1 MNYLNVTTPEYMR
14 ASSFADVTN
23 SAARGAAIGA
33 SINGAVGGLAGGALA
48 GAFGLPPQLGSSLG
62 QAAGSIVGSIRG
74 AEIGAIKGMMNRYV
88 KDGQNKMSV
97 IDRSTIASANLNYAG
112 QEQKQVKKYTFNG
125 NVLAEKGLNV
135 SNSKIVNVEKNEIV
149 LRANPENPNEV
160 KVVADFI
167 NGKNHANRGEM
178 YIAQAG
184 DIIFPKNKRK
194 DLQAILDNNGYVID
208 VPLFEV
214 MRAKLPSDVPN
225 TNAKYGAG
233 VDAIL
238 PVISS
243 LASNPQVAGKLSEL
257 GGNMLSAG
265 GKGGM
270 IDIGNI
276 LGNLLTAKSEKENK
290 RLAKLEYYINPD
302 TVQQYK
308 KGTKSVVVKDEGGEP
323 IIDPRQKFR
332 YDYFKKYGRL
342 PELNKK
348 PTKLNGRLIV
358 PEFDYNTIPNR
369 LYNEDK
375 ETGKITYNDTT
386 TSPQETSYKNET
398 KVEYSKGYIIK
409 GDKTE
414 KTPFDR
420 NSIIP
425 QIRGNVSPLNVPKLP
440 VPDFTIT
447 PKDVKKTLGKVK
459 GVDAGA
465 LKDVA
470 GAINSG
476 LIGLSALKAKA
487 EVRQPTTVQL
497 DRMGYSDK
505 SDYARSQV
513 LNSEYAAN
521 QQVGNNS
528 AGSSSIALGNM
539 AQIRNMSMQQIY
551 GINANE
557 LNRMDAVNAA
567 NVQTVNQERQLNAQY
582 ADANITANE
591 QNRAAAKSIQQQGLA
606 QIQNAFAQSLENS
619 DVRQKDDKLFAEN
632 KRVNDL
638 KLQAEQN
645 MADMQ
650 VNTFM
655 TMLSSNPQ
663 VKAMYQNDPIKRASL
678 LPYFNNDKN
687 KLDAWFSSNSTVPA
701 VKKAKAPTPVIPL
714 SGSRFQP
721 TTIPVA
727 PAFSGIPVVK
737 GIGNYGVPEKPGL
750 KQVPFKYET
759 SVPSGLGNSNY
770 KPPFGANLLDF
781 SNNRL
786 TN

>member
-23 SAARGAAIGA
+23 SAAKGAAIGGG
-33 SINGAVGGLAGGALA
+33 ITGAAGGLAGSALA

-62 QAAGSIVGSIRG
+62 QAAGGIVGSITG
-74 AEIGAIKGMMNRYV
+74 AEIGAITGMMNRYI

-97 IDRSTIASANLNYAG
+97 IDRNAIASANLNYAG
-112 QEQKQVKKYTFNG
+112 QEQKQVKRYTYSG
-125 NVLAEKGLNV
+125 NVIAEKGLNV
-135 SNSKIVNVEKNEIV
+135 GNSKVINVEKNEIV
-149 LRANPENPNEV
+149 LRVNPENPNEV

-167 NGKNHANRGEM
+167 NGKTHANNGEM
-178 YIAQAG
+178 YVAQAG
-184 DIIFPKNKRK
+184 DIIFPKSKRK
-194 DLQAILDNNGYVID
+194 DLQAILDKHGYVID

-225 TNAKYGAG
+225 TDAKYGAG
-233 VDAIL
+233 VAAIL

-270 IDIGNI
+270 IDIGNV
-276 LGNLLTAKSEKENK
+276 LGNLLTAKSEKENR
-290 RLAKLEYYINPD
+290 RLAKLEYYINPE

-308 KGTKSVVVKDEGGEP
+308 KGTKSIVVKDGGGVP
-323 IIDPRQKFR
+323 IVDPRQKFN
-332 YDYFKKYGRL
+332 YEYFKQYGKL
-342 PELNKK
+342 PDLNKK
-348 PTKLNGRLIV
+348 PTKVGGRLIV
-358 PEFDYNTIPNR
+358 PDFDYNAIAGR
-369 LYNEDK
+369 LYNVDK
-375 ETGKITYNDTT
+375 ETGKVTYNDTT
-386 TSPQETSYKNET
+386 TNPKEPSYNAKLKEET
-398 KVEYSKGYIIK
+398 YSGYVIK

-420 NSIIP
+420 NSLVP
-425 QIRGNVSPLNVPKLP
+425 QIRANERPFNLPQVPNVTYDL
-440 VPDFTIT
+440 T
-447 PKDVKKTLGKVK
+447 PKDVKKALGKVK

-465 LKDVA
+465 LKDIA

-476 LIGLSALKAKA
+476 LAGLGALKAKA

-521 QQVGNNS
+521 QQIGNNS

-539 AQIRNMSMQQIY
+539 TQIRNMSMQQIY

-557 LNRMDAVNAA
+557 LNRMDAVNAT
-567 NVQTVNQERQLNAQY
+567 NVQTANQERQLNTQY
-582 ADANITANE
+582 ADANTTANE
-591 QNRAAAKSIQQQGLA
+591 QNRAAAKGTQQQGLA
-606 QIQNAFAQSLENS
+606 QIQNAFTQSLENS
-619 DVRQKDDKLFAEN
+619 DVRQKDERLFAEN

-701 VKKAKAPTPVIPL
+701 VKKAKAPMPTVPL
-714 SGSRFQP
+714 TSSRFQP
-721 TTIPVA
+721 KTTPVA
-727 PAFSGIPVVK
+727 PAFRSSTPVS
-737 GIGNYGVPEKPGL
+737 GIGNFGLPPKLGL
-750 KQVPFKYET
+750 KQVPFQYET
-759 SVPSGLGNSNY
+759 GVPSGLGNSNY
-770 KPPFGANLLDF
+770 QPPFGTNLLDF
-781 SNNRL
+781 SNNR
-786 TN
+786 